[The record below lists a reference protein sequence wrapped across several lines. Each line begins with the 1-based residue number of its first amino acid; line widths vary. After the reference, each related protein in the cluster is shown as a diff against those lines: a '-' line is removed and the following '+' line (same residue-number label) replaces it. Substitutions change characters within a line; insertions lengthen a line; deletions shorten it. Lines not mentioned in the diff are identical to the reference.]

1 MASTP
6 SSPEVKSIIIRTPEL
21 ATAISSDPLAISHV
35 LSSRELI
42 SIEILSKMVLHSYTP
57 AEKATI
63 VIEAVRNSIEIAPT
77 KFEDFLQ
84 ILSEQTMTK
93 SVVDGLRS
101 THQSKLCCDVSINA
115 VESDV

>member
-21 ATAISSDPLAISHV
+21 TTAISSDPLAVSEV
-35 LSSRELI
+35 LSSRDLI
-42 SIEILSKMVLHSYTP
+42 STATLSRMLITSYTP
-57 AEKATI
+57 AEKAMI
-63 VIEAVRNSIEIAPT
+63 VVEAVRNTIEIAPM
-77 KFEDFLQ
+77 KFGDFLQ

-101 THQSKLCCDVSINA
+101 THQSKLCCNLTPC
-115 VESDV
+115 